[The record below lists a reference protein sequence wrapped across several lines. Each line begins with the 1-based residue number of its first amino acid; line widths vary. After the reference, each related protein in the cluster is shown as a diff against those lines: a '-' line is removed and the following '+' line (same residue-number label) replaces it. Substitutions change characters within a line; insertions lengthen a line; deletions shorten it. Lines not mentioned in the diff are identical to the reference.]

1 MNHRPKHARR
11 WHRLAAATALA
22 LALPGVALAQGAAA
36 PDLEGRIA
44 QLEQMVQALK
54 AELDAQKAATAKAAP
69 PAGTQPAQ
77 SSTIMTAANPG
88 TRFSFGGFIKL
99 DAMLTKTNGGEIA
112 DGSAGRLLY
121 LPGSIPVGAADEGTD
136 LDAGGQFS
144 RFWFAA
150 DSDLEGK
157 KVRGYLEFD
166 LFGSA
171 LGNEAA
177 TNTYGVTVRHAYATW
192 GNWLA
197 GQTWSN
203 FQDAAALPD
212 AVEFIGPTEGT
223 VFVRQAQVRYTKG
236 PWSVSLENPETLVTP
251 LLGGAGRI
259 SSDDNNVPDL
269 TVRYLHKADWG
280 HITVAGLA
288 RQLRYQTPSGIEASG
303 SGYGIS
309 VSGKYIINPTN
320 DIRYMLTAG
329 SGIGRYLGLAA
340 SNDAVLDTSA
350 DLENIGV
357 VAGFAAWRHVFN
369 PKLRSS
375 FFYSAASYDNDTDYT
390 GLGITKTLQSW
401 HAAIIY
407 SPLPKLDVGAELI
420 IGNRELESGQD
431 GDLHRLQM
439 HVKYNF

>member
-1 MNHRPKHARR
+1 MNRTPKNARSWR
-11 WHRLAAATALA
+11 QLAAATALA
-22 LALPGVALAQGAAA
+22 LALPGTAMAQSAAA

-54 AELDAQKAATAKAAP
+54 TELDAQKVATAKAAP
-69 PAGTQPAQ
+69 PAGTQPIQ
-77 SSTIMTAANPG
+77 SGTIMTAANPG

-99 DAMLTKTNGGEIA
+99 DAMMTRTDGGEIA

-121 LPGSIPVGAADEGTD
+121 LPGSIPVGAADESTD

-157 KVRGYLEFD
+157 KLKGYLEFD

-171 LGNEAA
+171 LGSEAA
-177 TNTYGVTVRHAYATW
+177 TNTYGVAVRHAYASW
-192 GNWLA
+192 GPWLA

-203 FQDAAALPD
+203 FQDVAALPD

-236 PWSVSLENPETLVTP
+236 PWSFSLENPETLVTP

-259 SSDDNNVPDL
+259 SSDDNNVPDF
-269 TVRYLHKADWG
+269 TVRYLHKGDWG

-288 RQLRYQTPSGIEASG
+288 RQLRYETTSGIEASG

-320 DIRYMLTAG
+320 DIRYMVTAG

-420 IGNRELESGQD
+420 VGNRELESGQD

>member
-1 MNHRPKHARR
+1 MKRAHSQPRSWRC
-11 WHRLAAATALA
+11 LAAAIALA
-22 LALPGVALAQGAAA
+22 LALPGTALAQAAAA

-54 AELDAQKAATAKAAP
+54 SELDAQKAATAKAAP
-69 PAGTQPAQ
+69 AAGSAPIQTG
-77 SSTIMTAANPG
+77 TIMTAANPG

-99 DAMLTKTNGGEIA
+99 DAMLTKTDGGEIA
-112 DGSAGRLLY
+112 DGSVGRLLY
-121 LPGSIPVGAADEGTD
+121 LPGAIPVGSADEGTD
-136 LDAGGQFS
+136 LDAGAQFS

-150 DSDLEGK
+150 DSELDGQKLK
-157 KVRGYLEFD
+157 GYLEFD

-177 TNTYGVTVRHAYATW
+177 TNTYGASIRHAYASW

-203 FQDAAALPD
+203 FQDVAALPD

-223 VFVRQAQVRYTKG
+223 VFVRQAQVRYSKG

-280 HITVAGLA
+280 HFTVAGLA
-288 RQLRYQTPSGIEASG
+288 RQLRYETPAGIDASG
-303 SGYGIS
+303 SGYGVS
-309 VSGKYIINPTN
+309 VSGKYIINPAN
-320 DIRYMLTAG
+320 DLRYMLTAG

-340 SNDAVLDTSA
+340 SNDAALDGAS

-375 FFYSAASYDNDTDYT
+375 VFYSAARYDNDTDVT
-390 GLGITKTLQSW
+390 GLGITRSLQSW
-401 HAAIIY
+401 HAAVIY

-420 IGNRELESGQD
+420 VGNRELESGAD
-431 GDLHRLQM
+431 GDLQRLQM